1 MKNST
6 VTDMTNGPFF
16 RKIVLF
22 SVPLVFTGLLQL
34 VYNTADTVIVGRFAG
49 KQALAA
55 VGSTGSLVALILN
68 VFMGLAMGAGV
79 ITAKYIGAGDTQ
91 KIRRCTHTAM
101 LLSVI
106 SGISVGVI
114 GFFISGLLLQLMN
127 VEPAILA
134 LSTLYLKIYFL
145 GAPGMLI
152 YNFGAAIVRS
162 HGDTQRPLYILVL
175 SGFVNIVLNLILVIP
190 VKLGV
195 SGVAIATVVS
205 QYISAALIVIYLLR
219 SESVIKINAKE
230 LRIYKK
236 ELLEIVKIG
245 VPAGI
250 QNSMFSIANVIIQ
263 SSVNSFGENAMAGIA
278 AGSNYDSYIYTCT
291 NAFAQTT
298 MTFTSQNVGAKK
310 YENIR
315 KIYGRCLI
323 LVCAIAGLLSLIGFI
338 FRSQIVG
345 IFSDVPEVIDIGAE
359 RMHLIMPFYIM
370 CSLQD
375 VVAGQIRGLGKS
387 SEPMLVSLLGTCGV
401 RLLWI
406 FVFLPMNRTII
417 NLFIAYPLSWTI
429 TCIAQAVLYAV
440 LKKNLMKNQTRAEN
454 KVLCEL

>member
-1 MKNST
+1 MKKAYT
-6 VTDMTNGPFF
+6 ADMTTGPFF
-16 RKIVLF
+16 KKIVLF

-55 VGSTGSLVALILN
+55 VGSTGALVALILN

-79 ITAKYIGAGDTQ
+79 VTARSIGAGDTA
-91 KIRRCTHTAM
+91 KIKRYTHTAM
-101 LLSVI
+101 TLSVI
-106 SGISVGVI
+106 SGIAVGII
-114 GFFISGLLLQLMN
+114 GYFISGLLLQLMHI
-127 VEPAILA
+127 ETEILT

-152 YNFGAAIVRS
+152 YNFGAAIVRA
-162 HGDTQRPLYILVL
+162 HGDTQRPLYILFL
-175 SGFVNIVLNLILVIP
+175 SGIVNIVLNLILVIS
-190 VKLGV
+190 VQLGV

-205 QYISAALIVIYLLR
+205 QYISAALIVLYLFR
-219 SESVIKINAKE
+219 SDSVIRIRRKE
-230 LRIYKK
+230 LRIHKQ
-236 ELLEIVKIG
+236 ELFEIVKIG

-298 MTFTSQNVGAKK
+298 MTFTSQNVGAEK
-310 YENIR
+310 YENIG
-315 KIYGRCLI
+315 KVYGRCMA
-323 LVCAIAGLLSLIGFI
+323 LVCAVGGVLSLLGYI
-338 FRSQIVG
+338 FRGQIVG
-345 IFSDVPEVIDIGAE
+345 LFSDVPEVITIGAE
-359 RMHLIMPFYIM
+359 RMQLIMPFYIT

-387 SEPMLVSLLGTCGV
+387 TGPMLVSLLGTCGV

-406 FVFLPMNRTII
+406 FVFLPMNRTLMY
-417 NLFIAYPLSWTI
+417 LFIAYPLSWGVTF
-429 TCIAQAVLYAV
+429 IAQAILYTV
-440 LKKNLMKNQTRAEN
+440 LKRNLIKKQQ
-454 KVLCEL
+454 

>member
-1 MKNST
+1 LKKAYT
-6 VTDMTNGPFF
+6 ADMTTGPFF
-16 RKIVLF
+16 KKIVLF

-55 VGSTGSLVALILN
+55 VGSTGALVALILN

-79 ITAKYIGAGDTQ
+79 VTARSIGAGDTA
-91 KIRRCTHTAM
+91 KIKRYTHTAM
-101 LLSVI
+101 TLSVI
-106 SGISVGVI
+106 SGIAVGII
-114 GFFISGLLLQLMN
+114 GYFISGLLLQLMHI
-127 VEPAILA
+127 ETEILT

-152 YNFGAAIVRS
+152 YNFGAAIVRA
-162 HGDTQRPLYILVL
+162 HGDTQRPLYILFL
-175 SGFVNIVLNLILVIP
+175 SGIVNIVLNLILVIP
-190 VKLGV
+190 VQLGV

-205 QYISAALIVIYLLR
+205 QYISAALIVLYLFR
-219 SESVIKINAKE
+219 SDSVIRIRRKE
-230 LRIYKK
+230 LRIHKQ
-236 ELLEIVKIG
+236 ELFEIVKIG

-298 MTFTSQNVGAKK
+298 MTFTSQNVGAEK
-310 YENIR
+310 YENIG
-315 KIYGRCLI
+315 KVYGRCMA
-323 LVCAIAGLLSLIGFI
+323 LVCAVGGVLSLLGYI
-338 FRSQIVG
+338 FRGQIVG
-345 IFSDVPEVIDIGAE
+345 LFSDVPEVITIGAE
-359 RMHLIMPFYIM
+359 RMQLIMPFYIT

-387 SEPMLVSLLGTCGV
+387 TGPMLVSLLGTCGV

-406 FVFLPMNRTII
+406 FVFLPMNRTLMY
-417 NLFIAYPLSWTI
+417 LFIAYPLSWGVTF
-429 TCIAQAVLYAV
+429 IAQAILYTV
-440 LKKNLMKNQTRAEN
+440 LKRNLIKKQQ
-454 KVLCEL
+454 

>member
-1 MKNST
+1 MKKNLT
-6 VTDMTNGPFF
+6 ADMTTGPFF
-16 RKIVLF
+16 KKIILF
-22 SVPLVFTGLLQL
+22 SIPLIFTGLLQL

-79 ITAKYIGAGDTQ
+79 VTAKYIGAGNMQ
-91 KIRRCTHTAM
+91 KVKRCTHTAM
-101 LLSVI
+101 LLSVVC
-106 SGISVGVI
+106 GIAVGII
-114 GFFISGLLLQLMN
+114 GFFVSGWMLRLMN
-127 VEPAILA
+127 VEAEILA

-152 YNFGAAIVRS
+152 YNFGAAILRS
-162 HGDTQRPLYILVL
+162 HGDTQRPLYILFL
-175 SGFVNIVLNLILVIP
+175 SGIVNIVLNLILVIS

-205 QYISAALIVIYLLR
+205 QYISAALVVVCLLR
-219 SESVIKINAKE
+219 TDSVIKIHLKE
-230 LRIYKK
+230 LRIHKS

-263 SSVNSFGENAMAGIA
+263 SSVNAFGENAMAGIA

-298 MTFTSQNVGAKK
+298 MTFTSQNVGAEK
-310 YENIR
+310 YENVS
-315 KIYGRCLI
+315 KIYGRCL
-323 LVCAIAGLLSLIGFI
+323 LLTCVVAGGLSCIGYVL
-338 FRSQIVG
+338 RSQIVG
-345 IFSDVPEVIDIGAE
+345 IFSDVPEVIAIGAE
-359 RMHLIMPFYIM
+359 RMQLIMPFYIT

-375 VVAGQIRGLGKS
+375 VAAGQIRGLGRS
-387 SEPMLVSLLGTCGV
+387 TEPMLVSLIGTCGV

-406 FVFLPMNRTII
+406 FVFLPMNRTLM
-417 NLFIAYPLSWTI
+417 NLFIAYPLSWAI
-429 TCIAQAVLYAV
+429 TFIAQAALYAV
-440 LKKNLMKNQTRAEN
+440 LKKKLMKNRLQKKA
-454 KVLCEL
+454 V

>member
-1 MKNST
+1 MKKAYT
-6 VTDMTNGPFF
+6 ADMTTGPFF
-16 RKIVLF
+16 KKIVLF

-55 VGSTGSLVALILN
+55 VGSTGALVALILN

-79 ITAKYIGAGDTQ
+79 VTARSIGAGDTA
-91 KIRRCTHTAM
+91 KIKRYTHTAM
-101 LLSVI
+101 TLSVI
-106 SGISVGVI
+106 SGIAVGII
-114 GFFISGLLLQLMN
+114 GYFISGLLLQLMHI
-127 VEPAILA
+127 ETEILT

-152 YNFGAAIVRS
+152 YNFGAAIVRA
-162 HGDTQRPLYILVL
+162 HGDTQRPLYILFL
-175 SGFVNIVLNLILVIP
+175 SGIVNIVLNLILVIP
-190 VKLGV
+190 VQLGV

-205 QYISAALIVIYLLR
+205 QYISAALIVLYLFR
-219 SESVIKINAKE
+219 SDSVIRIRRKE
-230 LRIYKK
+230 LRIHKQ
-236 ELLEIVKIG
+236 ELFEIVKIG

-298 MTFTSQNVGAKK
+298 MTFTSQNVGAEK
-310 YENIR
+310 YENIG
-315 KIYGRCLI
+315 KVYGRCMA
-323 LVCAIAGLLSLIGFI
+323 LVCAVGGVLSLLGYI
-338 FRSQIVG
+338 FRGQIVG
-345 IFSDVPEVIDIGAE
+345 LFSDVPEVITIGAE
-359 RMHLIMPFYIM
+359 RMQLIMPFYIT

-387 SEPMLVSLLGTCGV
+387 TGPMLVSLLGTCGV

-406 FVFLPMNRTII
+406 FVFLPMNHTLMY
-417 NLFIAYPLSWTI
+417 LFIAYPLSWGVTF
-429 TCIAQAVLYAV
+429 IAQAILYTV
-440 LKKNLMKNQTRAEN
+440 LKRNLIKKATVKKISRFGRN
-454 KVLCEL
+454 

>member
-1 MKNST
+1 MKKAYT
-6 VTDMTNGPFF
+6 ADMTTGPFF
-16 RKIVLF
+16 KKIVLF

-55 VGSTGSLVALILN
+55 VGSTGALVALILN

-79 ITAKYIGAGDTQ
+79 VTARSIGAGDTA
-91 KIRRCTHTAM
+91 KIKRYTHTAM
-101 LLSVI
+101 TLSVI
-106 SGISVGVI
+106 SGIAVGII
-114 GFFISGLLLQLMN
+114 GYFISGLLLQLMHI
-127 VEPAILA
+127 ETEILT

-152 YNFGAAIVRS
+152 YNFGAAIVRA
-162 HGDTQRPLYILVL
+162 HGDTQRPLYILFL
-175 SGFVNIVLNLILVIP
+175 SGIVNIVLNLILVIP
-190 VKLGV
+190 VQLGV

-205 QYISAALIVIYLLR
+205 QYISAALIVLYLFR
-219 SESVIKINAKE
+219 SDSVIRIRRKA
-230 LRIYKK
+230 LRIHKQ
-236 ELLEIVKIG
+236 ELFEIVKIG

-298 MTFTSQNVGAKK
+298 MTFTSQNVGAEK
-310 YENIR
+310 YENIG
-315 KIYGRCLI
+315 KVYGRCMA
-323 LVCAIAGLLSLIGFI
+323 LVCAVGGVLSLLGYI
-338 FRSQIVG
+338 FRGQIVG
-345 IFSDVPEVIDIGAE
+345 LFSDVPEVITIGAE
-359 RMHLIMPFYIM
+359 RMQLIMPFYIT

-387 SEPMLVSLLGTCGV
+387 TGPMLVSLLGTCGV

-406 FVFLPMNRTII
+406 FVFLPMNRTLMY
-417 NLFIAYPLSWTI
+417 LFIAYPLSWGVTF
-429 TCIAQAVLYAV
+429 IAQAILYTV
-440 LKKNLMKNQTRAEN
+440 LKRNLIKKQQ
-454 KVLCEL
+454 

>member
-1 MKNST
+1 M
-6 VTDMTNGPFF
+6 
-16 RKIVLF
+16 
-22 SVPLVFTGLLQL
+22 

-55 VGSTGSLVALILN
+55 VGSTGALVALILN

-79 ITAKYIGAGDTQ
+79 VTARSIGAGDTA
-91 KIRRCTHTAM
+91 KIKRYTHTAM
-101 LLSVI
+101 TLSVI
-106 SGISVGVI
+106 SGIAVGII
-114 GFFISGLLLQLMN
+114 GYFISGLLLQLMHI
-127 VEPAILA
+127 ETEILT

-152 YNFGAAIVRS
+152 YNFGAAIVRA
-162 HGDTQRPLYILVL
+162 HGDTQRPLYILFL
-175 SGFVNIVLNLILVIP
+175 SGIVNIVLNLILVIP
-190 VKLGV
+190 VRLGV

-205 QYISAALIVIYLLR
+205 QYISAALIVLYLFR
-219 SESVIKINAKE
+219 SDSVIRIRRKE
-230 LRIYKK
+230 LRIHKQ
-236 ELLEIVKIG
+236 ELFEIVKIG

-298 MTFTSQNVGAKK
+298 MTFTSQNVGAEK
-310 YENIR
+310 YENIG
-315 KIYGRCLI
+315 KVYGRCMA
-323 LVCAIAGLLSLIGFI
+323 LVCAVGGVLSLLGYI
-338 FRSQIVG
+338 FRGQIVG
-345 IFSDVPEVIDIGAE
+345 LFSDVPEVITIGAE
-359 RMHLIMPFYIM
+359 RMQLIMPFYIT

-387 SEPMLVSLLGTCGV
+387 TGPMLVSLLGTCGV

-406 FVFLPMNRTII
+406 FVFLPMNRTLMY
-417 NLFIAYPLSWTI
+417 LFIAYPLSWGVTF
-429 TCIAQAVLYAV
+429 IAQAILYTV
-440 LKKNLMKNQTRAEN
+440 LKRNLIKKQQ
-454 KVLCEL
+454 

>member
-1 MKNST
+1 MKKNLT
-6 VTDMTNGPFF
+6 ADMTTGPFF
-16 RKIVLF
+16 KKIILF
-22 SVPLVFTGLLQL
+22 SIPLIFTGLLQL

-79 ITAKYIGAGDTQ
+79 VTAKYIGAGNMQ
-91 KIRRCTHTAM
+91 KIKRCTHTAM
-101 LLSVI
+101 LLSIVC
-106 SGISVGVI
+106 GIAVGII
-114 GFFISGLLLQLMN
+114 GFFVSGWMLRLMN
-127 VEPAILA
+127 VEAEILA

-152 YNFGAAIVRS
+152 YNFGAAILRS
-162 HGDTQRPLYILVL
+162 HGDTQRPLYILFL
-175 SGFVNIVLNLILVIP
+175 SGIVNIVLNLILVIP

-205 QYISAALIVIYLLR
+205 QYISAVLVVVCLLR
-219 SESVIKINAKE
+219 TDSVIKIHLKE
-230 LRIYKK
+230 LRIHKA
-236 ELLEIVKIG
+236 ELLEIIKIG

-263 SSVNSFGENAMAGIA
+263 SSVNAFGENAMAGIA

-298 MTFTSQNVGAKK
+298 MTFTSQNVGAEK
-310 YENIR
+310 YENVS
-315 KIYGRCLI
+315 KIYGRCL
-323 LVCAIAGLLSLIGFI
+323 LLTCVVAGGLSCIGYVL
-338 FRSQIVG
+338 RSQIVG
-345 IFSDVPEVIDIGAE
+345 IFSDVPEVIAIGAD
-359 RMHLIMPFYIM
+359 RMQLIMPFYIT

-375 VVAGQIRGLGKS
+375 VAAGQIRGLGRS
-387 SEPMLVSLLGTCGV
+387 TEPMLVSLIGTCGV

-406 FVFLPMNRTII
+406 FVFLPMNRTLM
-417 NLFIAYPLSWTI
+417 NLFIAYPLSWAI
-429 TCIAQAVLYAV
+429 TFVAQAVLYVV
-440 LKKNLMKNQTRAEN
+440 LKKKLMKNRLQKKA
-454 KVLCEL
+454 V

>member
-1 MKNST
+1 MKKNLT
-6 VTDMTNGPFF
+6 ADMTTGPFF
-16 RKIVLF
+16 KKIILF
-22 SVPLVFTGLLQL
+22 SIPLIFTGLLQL

-79 ITAKYIGAGDTQ
+79 VTAKYIGAGNMQ
-91 KIRRCTHTAM
+91 KVKRCTHTAM
-101 LLSVI
+101 LLSVVC
-106 SGISVGVI
+106 GIAVGII
-114 GFFISGLLLQLMN
+114 GFFVSGWMLRLMN
-127 VEPAILA
+127 VEAEILA

-152 YNFGAAIVRS
+152 YNFGAAILRS
-162 HGDTQRPLYILVL
+162 HGDTQRPLYILFL
-175 SGFVNIVLNLILVIP
+175 SGIVNIVLNLILVIP

-205 QYISAALIVIYLLR
+205 QYISAALVVVCLLR
-219 SESVIKINAKE
+219 TDSVIKIHLKE
-230 LRIYKK
+230 LRIHKS

-263 SSVNSFGENAMAGIA
+263 SSVNAFGENAMAGIA

-298 MTFTSQNVGAKK
+298 MTFTSQNVGAEK
-310 YENIR
+310 YENVS
-315 KIYGRCLI
+315 KIYGRCL
-323 LVCAIAGLLSLIGFI
+323 LLTCVVAGGLSCIGYVL
-338 FRSQIVG
+338 RSQIVG
-345 IFSDVPEVIDIGAE
+345 IFSDVPEVIAIGAE
-359 RMHLIMPFYIM
+359 RMQLIMPFYIT

-375 VVAGQIRGLGKS
+375 VAAGQIRGLGRS
-387 SEPMLVSLLGTCGV
+387 TEPMLVSLIGTCGV

-406 FVFLPMNRTII
+406 FVFLPMNRTLM
-417 NLFIAYPLSWTI
+417 NLFIAYPLSWAI
-429 TCIAQAVLYAV
+429 TFIAQAALYAV
-440 LKKNLMKNQTRAEN
+440 LKKKLMKNRLQKKA
-454 KVLCEL
+454 V

>member
-1 MKNST
+1 MKKNLT
-6 VTDMTNGPFF
+6 ADMTTGPFF
-16 RKIVLF
+16 KKIILF
-22 SVPLVFTGLLQL
+22 SIPLIFTGLLQL

-79 ITAKYIGAGDTQ
+79 VTAKYIGAGNMQ
-91 KIRRCTHTAM
+91 KVKRCTHTAM
-101 LLSVI
+101 LLSVVC
-106 SGISVGVI
+106 GIAVGII
-114 GFFISGLLLQLMN
+114 GFFVSGWMLQIMN
-127 VEPAILA
+127 VEAEILA

-152 YNFGAAIVRS
+152 YNFGAAILRS
-162 HGDTQRPLYILVL
+162 HGDTQRPLYILFL
-175 SGFVNIVLNLILVIP
+175 SGIVNIVLNLILVIP

-205 QYISAALIVIYLLR
+205 QYISAALVVVCLLR
-219 SESVIKINAKE
+219 TDSVIKIHLKE
-230 LRIYKK
+230 LRIHKS

-263 SSVNSFGENAMAGIA
+263 SSVNAFGENAMAGIA

-298 MTFTSQNVGAKK
+298 MTFTSQNVGAEK
-310 YENIR
+310 YENVS
-315 KIYGRCLI
+315 KIYGRCL
-323 LVCAIAGLLSLIGFI
+323 LLTCVVAGGLSCIGYVL
-338 FRSQIVG
+338 RSQIVG
-345 IFSDVPEVIDIGAE
+345 IFSDVPEVIAIGAE
-359 RMHLIMPFYIM
+359 RMQLIMPFYIT

-375 VVAGQIRGLGKS
+375 VAAGQIRGLGRS
-387 SEPMLVSLLGTCGV
+387 TEPMLVSLIGTCGV

-406 FVFLPMNRTII
+406 FVFLPMNRTLM
-417 NLFIAYPLSWTI
+417 NLFIAYPLSWAI
-429 TCIAQAVLYAV
+429 TFVAQAALYAV
-440 LKKNLMKNQTRAEN
+440 LKKKLMKNRLQKKA
-454 KVLCEL
+454 V

>member
-1 MKNST
+1 MKKAYT
-6 VTDMTNGPFF
+6 ADMTTGPFF
-16 RKIVLF
+16 KKIVLF

-55 VGSTGSLVALILN
+55 VGSTGALVALILN

-79 ITAKYIGAGDTQ
+79 VTARSIGAGDIA
-91 KIRRCTHTAM
+91 KIKRCTHTAM
-101 LLSVI
+101 TLSVI
-106 SGISVGVI
+106 SGIAVGII
-114 GFFISGLLLQLMN
+114 GYFISGLLLQLMHI
-127 VEPAILA
+127 ESEILA

-152 YNFGAAIVRS
+152 YNFGAAIVRAY
-162 HGDTQRPLYILVL
+162 GDTQRPLYILFL
-175 SGFVNIVLNLILVIP
+175 SGIVNIVLNLILVIP
-190 VKLGV
+190 VQLGV

-205 QYISAALIVIYLLR
+205 QYISAALIVLYLFC
-219 SESVIKINAKE
+219 SDSVIRIRRKE
-230 LRIYKK
+230 LRIHKQ
-236 ELLEIVKIG
+236 ELFEIVKIG

-298 MTFTSQNVGAKK
+298 MTFTSQNVGAEK
-310 YENIR
+310 YENIG
-315 KIYGRCLI
+315 KVYGRCMA
-323 LVCAIAGLLSLIGFI
+323 LVCAVGGVLSLLGYI

-345 IFSDVPEVIDIGAE
+345 LFSDVPEVISIGAE
-359 RMHLIMPFYIM
+359 RMQLIMPFYIT

-387 SEPMLVSLLGTCGV
+387 TGPMLISLLGTCGV

-406 FVFLPMNRTII
+406 FVFLPMNRTLM

-429 TCIAQAVLYAV
+429 TFIAQAVLYAV
-440 LKKNLMKNQTRAEN
+440 LKRKLMKKQTLEKA
-454 KVLCEL
+454 V

>member
-1 MKNST
+1 MKKAYT
-6 VTDMTNGPFF
+6 ADMTTGPFF
-16 RKIVLF
+16 KKIVLF

-55 VGSTGSLVALILN
+55 VGSTGALVALILN

-79 ITAKYIGAGDTQ
+79 VTARSIGAGDTA
-91 KIRRCTHTAM
+91 KIKRYTHTAM
-101 LLSVI
+101 TLSVI
-106 SGISVGVI
+106 SGIAVGII
-114 GFFISGLLLQLMN
+114 GYFISGLLLQLMHI
-127 VEPAILA
+127 ETEILT

-152 YNFGAAIVRS
+152 YNFGAAIVRA
-162 HGDTQRPLYILVL
+162 HGDTQRPLYILFL
-175 SGFVNIVLNLILVIP
+175 SGIVNIVLNLILVIP
-190 VKLGV
+190 VQLGV

-205 QYISAALIVIYLLR
+205 QYISTALIVLYLFR
-219 SESVIKINAKE
+219 SDSVIRIRRKE
-230 LRIYKK
+230 LRIHKQ
-236 ELLEIVKIG
+236 ELFEIVKIG

-298 MTFTSQNVGAKK
+298 MTFTSQNVGAEK
-310 YENIR
+310 YENIG
-315 KIYGRCLI
+315 KVYGRCMA
-323 LVCAIAGLLSLIGFI
+323 LVCAVGGVLSLLGYI
-338 FRSQIVG
+338 FRGQIVG
-345 IFSDVPEVIDIGAE
+345 LFSDVPEVITIGAE
-359 RMHLIMPFYIM
+359 RMQLIMPFYIT

-387 SEPMLVSLLGTCGV
+387 TGPMLVSLLGTCGV

-406 FVFLPMNRTII
+406 FVFLPMNRTLMY
-417 NLFIAYPLSWTI
+417 LFIAYPLSWGVTF
-429 TCIAQAVLYAV
+429 IAQAILYTA
-440 LKKNLMKNQTRAEN
+440 LKRNLIKKQQ
-454 KVLCEL
+454 

>member
-1 MKNST
+1 MKKAYT
-6 VTDMTNGPFF
+6 ADMTTGPFF
-16 RKIVLF
+16 KKIVLF

-55 VGSTGSLVALILN
+55 VGSTGALVALILN

-79 ITAKYIGAGDTQ
+79 VTARSIGAGDTA
-91 KIRRCTHTAM
+91 KIKRCTHTAM
-101 LLSVI
+101 TLSVI
-106 SGISVGVI
+106 SGIAVGII
-114 GFFISGLLLQLMN
+114 GYFISGLLLQLMHI
-127 VEPAILA
+127 EAEILT

-152 YNFGAAIVRS
+152 YNFGAAIVRA
-162 HGDTQRPLYILVL
+162 HGDTQRPLYILFL
-175 SGFVNIVLNLILVIP
+175 SGIVNIVLNLILVIP
-190 VKLGV
+190 VQLGV

-205 QYISAALIVIYLLR
+205 QYISAALIVLYLFR
-219 SESVIKINAKE
+219 SDSVIRIRRKA
-230 LRIYKK
+230 LRIHKQ
-236 ELLEIVKIG
+236 ELFEIVKIG

-298 MTFTSQNVGAKK
+298 MTFTSQNVGAEK
-310 YENIR
+310 YENIG
-315 KIYGRCLI
+315 KVYGRCMA
-323 LVCAIAGLLSLIGFI
+323 LVCAVGGVLSLLGYI
-338 FRSQIVG
+338 FRGQIVG
-345 IFSDVPEVIDIGAE
+345 LFSDVPEVISIGAE
-359 RMHLIMPFYIM
+359 RMQLIMPFYIT

-387 SEPMLVSLLGTCGV
+387 TGPMLVSLLGTCGV

-406 FVFLPMNRTII
+406 FVFLPMNRTLM

-429 TCIAQAVLYAV
+429 TFIAQAVLYAV
-440 LKKNLMKNQTRAEN
+440 LKRKLMKKQTLEKA
-454 KVLCEL
+454 V

>member
-1 MKNST
+1 MKKAYT
-6 VTDMTNGPFF
+6 ADMTTGPFF
-16 RKIVLF
+16 KKIVLF

-55 VGSTGSLVALILN
+55 VGSTGALVALILN

-79 ITAKYIGAGDTQ
+79 VTARSIGAGDTA
-91 KIRRCTHTAM
+91 KIKRYTHTAM
-101 LLSVI
+101 TLSVI
-106 SGISVGVI
+106 SGIAVGII
-114 GFFISGLLLQLMN
+114 GYFISGLLLQLMHI
-127 VEPAILA
+127 ETEILT

-152 YNFGAAIVRS
+152 YNFGAAIVRA
-162 HGDTQRPLYILVL
+162 HGDTQRPLYILFL
-175 SGFVNIVLNLILVIP
+175 SGIVNIVLNLILVIP
-190 VKLGV
+190 VQLGV

-205 QYISAALIVIYLLR
+205 QYISAALIVLYLFR
-219 SESVIKINAKE
+219 SDSVIRIRRKE
-230 LRIYKK
+230 LRIHKQ
-236 ELLEIVKIG
+236 ELFEIVKIG

-298 MTFTSQNVGAKK
+298 MTFTSQNVGAEK
-310 YENIR
+310 YENIG
-315 KIYGRCLI
+315 KVYGRCMA
-323 LVCAIAGLLSLIGFI
+323 LVCAVGGVLSLLGYI
-338 FRSQIVG
+338 FRGQIVG
-345 IFSDVPEVIDIGAE
+345 LFSDVPEVITIGAE
-359 RMHLIMPFYIM
+359 RMQLIMPFYIT

-387 SEPMLVSLLGTCGV
+387 TGPMLVSLLGTCGV

-406 FVFLPMNRTII
+406 FVFLPMNRT
-417 NLFIAYPLSWTI
+417 
-429 TCIAQAVLYAV
+429 
-440 LKKNLMKNQTRAEN
+440 LMYYLLRIRCRG
-454 KVLCEL
+454 V

>member
-1 MKNST
+1 MKKAYT
-6 VTDMTNGPFF
+6 ADMTTGPFF
-16 RKIVLF
+16 KKIVLF

-55 VGSTGSLVALILN
+55 VGSTGALVALILN

-79 ITAKYIGAGDTQ
+79 VTARSIGAGDTA
-91 KIRRCTHTAM
+91 KIKRYTHTAM
-101 LLSVI
+101 TLSVI
-106 SGISVGVI
+106 SGIAVGII
-114 GFFISGLLLQLMN
+114 GYFISGLLLQLMHI
-127 VEPAILA
+127 ETEILT

-152 YNFGAAIVRS
+152 YNFGAAIVRA
-162 HGDTQRPLYILVL
+162 HGDTQRPLYILFL
-175 SGFVNIVLNLILVIP
+175 SGIVNIVLNLILVIP
-190 VKLGV
+190 VQLGV

-205 QYISAALIVIYLLR
+205 QYISAALIVLYLFR
-219 SESVIKINAKE
+219 SDSVIRIRRKE
-230 LRIYKK
+230 LRIHKQ
-236 ELLEIVKIG
+236 ELFEIVKIG

-298 MTFTSQNVGAKK
+298 MTFTSQNVGAEK
-310 YENIR
+310 YENIG
-315 KIYGRCLI
+315 KVYGRCMA
-323 LVCAIAGLLSLIGFI
+323 LVCAVGGVLSLLGYI
-338 FRSQIVG
+338 FRGQIVG
-345 IFSDVPEVIDIGAE
+345 LFSDVPEVITIGAE
-359 RMHLIMPFYIM
+359 RMQLIMPFYIT

-387 SEPMLVSLLGTCGV
+387 TGPMLVSLLGTCGV

-406 FVFLPMNRTII
+406 FVFLPMNRTLMY
-417 NLFIAYPLSWTI
+417 LFIAYPLSWGVTF
-429 TCIAQAVLYAV
+429 IAQAILYTV
-440 LKKNLMKNQTRAEN
+440 
-454 KVLCEL
+454 

>member
-1 MKNST
+1 MKKNLT
-6 VTDMTNGPFF
+6 ADMTTGPFF
-16 RKIVLF
+16 KKIILF
-22 SVPLVFTGLLQL
+22 SIPLIFTGLLQL

-79 ITAKYIGAGDTQ
+79 VTAKYIGAGNMQ
-91 KIRRCTHTAM
+91 KVKRCTHTAM
-101 LLSVI
+101 LLSVVCGVAV
-106 SGISVGVI
+106 GII
-114 GFFISGLLLQLMN
+114 GFFVSGWMLQIMN
-127 VEPAILA
+127 VEAEILA

-152 YNFGAAIVRS
+152 YNFGAAILRS
-162 HGDTQRPLYILVL
+162 HGDTQRPLYILFL
-175 SGFVNIVLNLILVIP
+175 SGIVNIVLNLILVIS

-205 QYISAALIVIYLLR
+205 QYISAALVVVCLLR
-219 SESVIKINAKE
+219 TDSVIKIHLKE
-230 LRIYKK
+230 LRIHKA
-236 ELLEIVKIG
+236 ELLEIIKIG

-263 SSVNSFGENAMAGIA
+263 SSVNAFGENAMAGIA

-298 MTFTSQNVGAKK
+298 MTFTSQNVGAEK
-310 YENIR
+310 YENVS
-315 KIYGRCLI
+315 KIYGRCL
-323 LVCAIAGLLSLIGFI
+323 LLTCVVAGGLSCIGYVL
-338 FRSQIVG
+338 RSQIVG
-345 IFSDVPEVIDIGAE
+345 IFSDVPEVIAIGAE
-359 RMHLIMPFYIM
+359 RMQLIMPFYIT

-375 VVAGQIRGLGKS
+375 VAAGQIRGLGRS
-387 SEPMLVSLLGTCGV
+387 TEPMLVSLIGTCGV

-406 FVFLPMNRTII
+406 FVFLPMNRTLM
-417 NLFIAYPLSWTI
+417 NLFIAYPLSWAI
-429 TCIAQAVLYAV
+429 TFIAQAALYAV
-440 LKKNLMKNQTRAEN
+440 LKKKLMKSRLQKKA
-454 KVLCEL
+454 V

>member
-1 MKNST
+1 MKKAYT
-6 VTDMTNGPFF
+6 ADMTTGPFF
-16 RKIVLF
+16 KKIVLF

-55 VGSTGSLVALILN
+55 VGSTGALVALILN

-79 ITAKYIGAGDTQ
+79 VTARSIGAGDTA
-91 KIRRCTHTAM
+91 KIKRYTHTAM
-101 LLSVI
+101 TLSVI
-106 SGISVGVI
+106 SGIAVGII
-114 GFFISGLLLQLMN
+114 GYFISGLLLQLMHI
-127 VEPAILA
+127 ETEILT

-152 YNFGAAIVRS
+152 YNFGTAIVRA
-162 HGDTQRPLYILVL
+162 HGDTQRPLYILFL
-175 SGFVNIVLNLILVIP
+175 SGIVNIVLNLILVIP
-190 VKLGV
+190 VRLGV

-205 QYISAALIVIYLLR
+205 QYISAALIVLYLFR
-219 SESVIKINAKE
+219 SDSVIRIRRKE
-230 LRIYKK
+230 LRIHKQ
-236 ELLEIVKIG
+236 ELFEIVKIG

-298 MTFTSQNVGAKK
+298 MTFTSQNVGAEK
-310 YENIR
+310 YENIG
-315 KIYGRCLI
+315 KVYGRCMA
-323 LVCAIAGLLSLIGFI
+323 LVCAVGGVLSLLGYI
-338 FRSQIVG
+338 FRGQIVG
-345 IFSDVPEVIDIGAE
+345 LFSDVPEVITIGAE
-359 RMHLIMPFYIM
+359 RMQLIMPFYIT

-387 SEPMLVSLLGTCGV
+387 TGPMLVSLLGTCGV

-406 FVFLPMNRTII
+406 FVFLPMNRTLMY
-417 NLFIAYPLSWTI
+417 LFIAYPLSWGVTF
-429 TCIAQAVLYAV
+429 IAQAILYTV
-440 LKKNLMKNQTRAEN
+440 LKRNLIKKQQ
-454 KVLCEL
+454 

>member
-1 MKNST
+1 LKKAYT
-6 VTDMTNGPFF
+6 ADMTTGPFF
-16 RKIVLF
+16 KKIVLF

-55 VGSTGSLVALILN
+55 VGSTGALVALILN

-79 ITAKYIGAGDTQ
+79 VTARSIGAGDTA
-91 KIRRCTHTAM
+91 KIKRYTHTAM
-101 LLSVI
+101 TLSVI
-106 SGISVGVI
+106 SGIAVGII
-114 GFFISGLLLQLMN
+114 GYFISGLLLQLMHI
-127 VEPAILA
+127 ETEILT

-152 YNFGAAIVRS
+152 YNFGAAIVRA
-162 HGDTQRPLYILVL
+162 HGDTQRPLYILFL
-175 SGFVNIVLNLILVIP
+175 SGIVNIVLNLILVIP
-190 VKLGV
+190 VRLGV

-205 QYISAALIVIYLLR
+205 QYISAALIVLYLFR
-219 SESVIKINAKE
+219 SDSVIRIRRKE
-230 LRIYKK
+230 LRIHKQ
-236 ELLEIVKIG
+236 ELFEIVKIG

-298 MTFTSQNVGAKK
+298 MTFTSQNVGAEK
-310 YENIR
+310 YENIG
-315 KIYGRCLI
+315 KVYGRCMA
-323 LVCAIAGLLSLIGFI
+323 LVCAVGGVLSLLGYI
-338 FRSQIVG
+338 FRGQIVG
-345 IFSDVPEVIDIGAE
+345 LFSDVPEVITIGAE
-359 RMHLIMPFYIM
+359 RMQLIMPFYIT

-387 SEPMLVSLLGTCGV
+387 TGPMLVSLLGTCGV

-406 FVFLPMNRTII
+406 FVFLPMNRTLMY
-417 NLFIAYPLSWTI
+417 LFIAYPLSWGVTF
-429 TCIAQAVLYAV
+429 IAQAILYTV
-440 LKKNLMKNQTRAEN
+440 LKRNLIKKQQ
-454 KVLCEL
+454 

>member
-1 MKNST
+1 MKKAYT
-6 VTDMTNGPFF
+6 ADMTTGPFF
-16 RKIVLF
+16 KKIVLF

-55 VGSTGSLVALILN
+55 VGSTGALVALILN

-79 ITAKYIGAGDTQ
+79 VTARSIGAGDIA
-91 KIRRCTHTAM
+91 KIKRCTHTAM
-101 LLSVI
+101 TLSVI
-106 SGISVGVI
+106 SGIAVGII
-114 GFFISGLLLQLMN
+114 GYFISGLLLQLMHI
-127 VEPAILA
+127 EAEILT

-152 YNFGAAIVRS
+152 YNFGAAIVRA
-162 HGDTQRPLYILVL
+162 HGDTQRPLYILFL
-175 SGFVNIVLNLILVIP
+175 SGIVNIVLNLILVIP
-190 VKLGV
+190 VQLGV

-205 QYISAALIVIYLLR
+205 QYISAALIVLYLFR
-219 SESVIKINAKE
+219 SDSVIRIRRKA
-230 LRIYKK
+230 LRIHKQ
-236 ELLEIVKIG
+236 ELFEIVKIG

-298 MTFTSQNVGAKK
+298 MTFTSQNVGAEK
-310 YENIR
+310 YENIG
-315 KIYGRCLI
+315 KVYGRCMA
-323 LVCAIAGLLSLIGFI
+323 LVCAVGGVLSLLGYI
-338 FRSQIVG
+338 FRGQIVG
-345 IFSDVPEVIDIGAE
+345 LFSDVPEVISIGAE
-359 RMHLIMPFYIM
+359 RMQLIMPFYIT

-387 SEPMLVSLLGTCGV
+387 TGPMLVSLLGTCGV

-406 FVFLPMNRTII
+406 FVFLPMNRTLM

-429 TCIAQAVLYAV
+429 TFIAQAVLYAV
-440 LKKNLMKNQTRAEN
+440 LKRKLMKKQTLEKA
-454 KVLCEL
+454 V

>member
-1 MKNST
+1 MKKAYT
-6 VTDMTNGPFF
+6 ADMTTGPFF
-16 RKIVLF
+16 KKIVLF

-55 VGSTGSLVALILN
+55 VGSTGALVALILN

-79 ITAKYIGAGDTQ
+79 VTARSIGAGDTA

-101 LLSVI
+101 TLSVI
-106 SGISVGVI
+106 SGIAVGII
-114 GFFISGLLLQLMN
+114 GYFISGLLLQLMHI
-127 VEPAILA
+127 ETEILT

-152 YNFGAAIVRS
+152 YNFGAAIVRA
-162 HGDTQRPLYILVL
+162 HGDTQRPLYILFL
-175 SGFVNIVLNLILVIP
+175 SGMVNIVLNLILVIP
-190 VKLGV
+190 VQLGV

-205 QYISAALIVIYLLR
+205 QYISAALIVLYLFR
-219 SESVIKINAKE
+219 SDSVIRIRRKE
-230 LRIYKK
+230 LRIHKQ
-236 ELLEIVKIG
+236 ELFEIVKIG

-298 MTFTSQNVGAKK
+298 MTFTSQNVGAEK
-310 YENIR
+310 YENIG
-315 KIYGRCLI
+315 KVYGRCMA
-323 LVCAIAGLLSLIGFI
+323 LVCAVGGVLSLLGYI
-338 FRSQIVG
+338 FRGQIVG
-345 IFSDVPEVIDIGAE
+345 LFSDVPEVITIGAE
-359 RMHLIMPFYIM
+359 RMQLIMPFYIT

-387 SEPMLVSLLGTCGV
+387 TGPMLVSLLGTCGV

-406 FVFLPMNRTII
+406 FVFLPMNRTLMY
-417 NLFIAYPLSWTI
+417 LFIAYPLSWGVTF
-429 TCIAQAVLYAV
+429 IAQAILYTV
-440 LKKNLMKNQTRAEN
+440 LKRNLIKKQQ
-454 KVLCEL
+454 

>member
-1 MKNST
+1 MKKAYT
-6 VTDMTNGPFF
+6 ADMTTGPFF
-16 RKIVLF
+16 KKIVLF

-55 VGSTGSLVALILN
+55 VGSTGALVALILN

-79 ITAKYIGAGDTQ
+79 VTARSIGAGDTA
-91 KIRRCTHTAM
+91 KIKRYTHTAM
-101 LLSVI
+101 TLSVI
-106 SGISVGVI
+106 SGIAVGII
-114 GFFISGLLLQLMN
+114 GYFISGLLLQLMHI
-127 VEPAILA
+127 ETEILA

-152 YNFGAAIVRS
+152 YNFGAAIVRA
-162 HGDTQRPLYILVL
+162 HGDTQRPLYILFL
-175 SGFVNIVLNLILVIP
+175 SGMVNIVLNLILVIP
-190 VKLGV
+190 VQLGV

-205 QYISAALIVIYLLR
+205 QYISAALIVLYLFR
-219 SESVIKINAKE
+219 SDSVIRIRRKE
-230 LRIYKK
+230 LRIHKQ
-236 ELLEIVKIG
+236 ELFEIVKIG

-298 MTFTSQNVGAKK
+298 MTFTSQNVGAEK
-310 YENIR
+310 YENIG
-315 KIYGRCLI
+315 KVYGRCMA
-323 LVCAIAGLLSLIGFI
+323 LVCAVGGVLSLLGYI
-338 FRSQIVG
+338 FRGQIVG
-345 IFSDVPEVIDIGAE
+345 LFSDVPEVITIGAE
-359 RMHLIMPFYIM
+359 RMQLIMPFYIT

-387 SEPMLVSLLGTCGV
+387 TGPMLVSLLGTCGV

-406 FVFLPMNRTII
+406 FVFLPMNRTLMY
-417 NLFIAYPLSWTI
+417 LFIAYPLSWGVTF
-429 TCIAQAVLYAV
+429 IAQAILYTV
-440 LKKNLMKNQTRAEN
+440 LKRNLIKKQQ
-454 KVLCEL
+454 

>member
-1 MKNST
+1 
-6 VTDMTNGPFF
+6 MTTGPFF
-16 RKIVLF
+16 KKIILF
-22 SVPLVFTGLLQL
+22 SIPLIFTGLLQL

-79 ITAKYIGAGDTQ
+79 VTAKYIGAGNMQ
-91 KIRRCTHTAM
+91 KVKRCTHTAM
-101 LLSVI
+101 LLSVVCGVAV
-106 SGISVGVI
+106 GII
-114 GFFISGLLLQLMN
+114 GFFVSGWMLQIMN
-127 VEPAILA
+127 VEAEILA

-152 YNFGAAIVRS
+152 YNFGAAILRS
-162 HGDTQRPLYILVL
+162 HGDTQRPLYILFL
-175 SGFVNIVLNLILVIP
+175 SGIVNIVLNLILVIS

-205 QYISAALIVIYLLR
+205 QYISAALVVVCLLR
-219 SESVIKINAKE
+219 TDSVIKIHLKE
-230 LRIYKK
+230 LRIHKA
-236 ELLEIVKIG
+236 ELLEIIKIG

-263 SSVNSFGENAMAGIA
+263 SSVNAFGENAMAGIA

-298 MTFTSQNVGAKK
+298 MTFTSQNVGAEK
-310 YENIR
+310 YENVS
-315 KIYGRCLI
+315 KIYGRCL
-323 LVCAIAGLLSLIGFI
+323 LLTCVVAGGLSCIGYVL
-338 FRSQIVG
+338 RSQIVG
-345 IFSDVPEVIDIGAE
+345 IFSDVPEVIAIGAE
-359 RMHLIMPFYIM
+359 RMQLIMPFYIT

-375 VVAGQIRGLGKS
+375 VAAGQIRGLGRS
-387 SEPMLVSLLGTCGV
+387 TEPMLVSLIGTCGV

-406 FVFLPMNRTII
+406 FVFLPMNRTLM
-417 NLFIAYPLSWTI
+417 NLFIAYPLSWAI
-429 TCIAQAVLYAV
+429 TFIAQAALYAV
-440 LKKNLMKNQTRAEN
+440 LKKKLMKSRLQKKA
-454 KVLCEL
+454 V

>member
-1 MKNST
+1 MKKNSIA
-6 VTDMTNGPFF
+6 DMTTGPFF
-16 RKIVLF
+16 KKIVLF
-22 SVPLVFTGLLQL
+22 SIPLIFTGLLQL
-34 VYNTADTVIVGRFAG
+34 IYNTADTVIVGRFAG

-79 ITAKYIGAGDTQ
+79 VTAKYIGAGNMQ
-91 KIRRCTHTAM
+91 KIKRCTHTAM
-101 LLSVI
+101 LLSVVC
-106 SGISVGVI
+106 GIAVGII
-114 GFFISGLLLQLMN
+114 GFFVSGWMLQLMN
-127 VEPAILA
+127 VEAEILA

-152 YNFGAAIVRS
+152 YNFGAAILRS
-162 HGDTQRPLYILVL
+162 HGDTQRPLYILFL
-175 SGFVNIVLNLILVIP
+175 SGMVNIVLNLILVIP

-205 QYISAALIVIYLLR
+205 QYISAALVVVCLLR
-219 SESVIKINAKE
+219 TDSVIKINLKE
-230 LRIYKK
+230 LRIHKS

-263 SSVNSFGENAMAGIA
+263 SSVNAFGENAMAGIA

-298 MTFTSQNVGAKK
+298 MTFTSQNVGAEK
-310 YENIR
+310 YENVG
-315 KIYGRCLI
+315 KIYGKCLI
-323 LVCAIAGLLSLIGFI
+323 LTCAVAGGLSCFGYVL
-338 FRSQIVG
+338 RSQIVG
-345 IFSDVPEVIDIGAE
+345 IFSDVPEVIAIGAE
-359 RMHLIMPFYIM
+359 RMQLIMPFYIT

-375 VVAGQIRGLGKS
+375 VAAGQIRGLGRS
-387 SEPMLVSLLGTCGV
+387 TEPMLVSLIGTCGV

-406 FVFLPMNRTII
+406 FVFLPMNRTLM
-417 NLFIAYPLSWTI
+417 NLFIAYPLSWAI
-429 TCIAQAVLYAV
+429 TFIAQAVLYAV
-440 LKKNLMKNQTRAEN
+440 LKKKLMKNRLQKKA
-454 KVLCEL
+454 V

>member
-1 MKNST
+1 MKKNLT
-6 VTDMTNGPFF
+6 ADMTTGPFF
-16 RKIVLF
+16 KKIILF
-22 SVPLVFTGLLQL
+22 SIPLIFTGLLQL

-79 ITAKYIGAGDTQ
+79 VTAKYIGAGNMQ
-91 KIRRCTHTAM
+91 KVKRCTHTAM
-101 LLSVI
+101 LLSVVC
-106 SGISVGVI
+106 GIAVGII
-114 GFFISGLLLQLMN
+114 GFFVSGWMLQIMN
-127 VEPAILA
+127 VEAEILA

-152 YNFGAAIVRS
+152 YNFGAAILRS
-162 HGDTQRPLYILVL
+162 HGDTQRPLYILFL
-175 SGFVNIVLNLILVIP
+175 SGIVNIVLNLILVIP

-205 QYISAALIVIYLLR
+205 QYISAALVVVCLLR
-219 SESVIKINAKE
+219 TDSVIKIHLKE
-230 LRIYKK
+230 LRIHKS

-263 SSVNSFGENAMAGIA
+263 SSVNAFGENAMAGIA

-298 MTFTSQNVGAKK
+298 MTFTSQNVGAEKF
-310 YENIR
+310 ENVS
-315 KIYGRCLI
+315 KIYGRCL
-323 LVCAIAGLLSLIGFI
+323 LLTCVVAGGLSCIGYVL
-338 FRSQIVG
+338 RSQIVG
-345 IFSDVPEVIDIGAE
+345 IFSDVPEVIAIGAE
-359 RMHLIMPFYIM
+359 RMQLIMPFYIT

-375 VVAGQIRGLGKS
+375 VAAGQIRGLGRS
-387 SEPMLVSLLGTCGV
+387 TEPMLVSLIGTCGV

-406 FVFLPMNRTII
+406 FVFLPMNRTLM
-417 NLFIAYPLSWTI
+417 NLFIAYPLSWAI
-429 TCIAQAVLYAV
+429 TFIAQAALYAV
-440 LKKNLMKNQTRAEN
+440 LKKKLMKNRLQKKA
-454 KVLCEL
+454 V

>member
-1 MKNST
+1 MKKNLT
-6 VTDMTNGPFF
+6 ADMTTGPFF
-16 RKIVLF
+16 KKIILF
-22 SVPLVFTGLLQL
+22 SIPLIFTGLLQL

-79 ITAKYIGAGDTQ
+79 VTAKYIGAGNMQ
-91 KIRRCTHTAM
+91 KVKRCTHTAM
-101 LLSVI
+101 LLSVVC
-106 SGISVGVI
+106 GIAVGII
-114 GFFISGLLLQLMN
+114 GFFVSGWMLRLMN
-127 VEPAILA
+127 VEAEILA

-152 YNFGAAIVRS
+152 YNFGAAILRS
-162 HGDTQRPLYILVL
+162 HGDTQRPLYILFL
-175 SGFVNIVLNLILVIP
+175 SGIVNIVLNLILVIP

-205 QYISAALIVIYLLR
+205 QYISAALVVVCLLR
-219 SESVIKINAKE
+219 TDSVIKIHLKE
-230 LRIYKK
+230 LRIHKS

-263 SSVNSFGENAMAGIA
+263 SSVNAFGENAMAGIA

-298 MTFTSQNVGAKK
+298 MTFTSQNVGAEK
-310 YENIR
+310 YENVS
-315 KIYGRCLI
+315 KIYGRCL
-323 LVCAIAGLLSLIGFI
+323 LLTCVVAGGLSCIGYVL
-338 FRSQIVG
+338 RSQIVG
-345 IFSDVPEVIDIGAE
+345 IFSDVPEVIAIGAE
-359 RMHLIMPFYIM
+359 RMQLIMPFYIT

-375 VVAGQIRGLGKS
+375 VAAGQIRGLGRS
-387 SEPMLVSLLGTCGV
+387 TEPMLVSLIGTCGV

-406 FVFLPMNRTII
+406 FVFLPMNRTLM
-417 NLFIAYPLSWTI
+417 NLFIAYPLSWAI
-429 TCIAQAVLYAV
+429 TFIAQAALYAV
-440 LKKNLMKNQTRAEN
+440 LKKKLMKSRLQKKA
-454 KVLCEL
+454 V

>member
-1 MKNST
+1 MKKAYT
-6 VTDMTNGPFF
+6 ADMTTGPFF
-16 RKIVLF
+16 KKIVLF

-55 VGSTGSLVALILN
+55 VGSTGALVALILN

-79 ITAKYIGAGDTQ
+79 VTARSIGAGDTA

-101 LLSVI
+101 TLSVI
-106 SGISVGVI
+106 SGIAVGII
-114 GFFISGLLLQLMN
+114 GYFISGLLLQLMHI
-127 VEPAILA
+127 ETEILA

-152 YNFGAAIVRS
+152 YNFGAAIVRA
-162 HGDTQRPLYILVL
+162 HGDTQRPLYILFL
-175 SGFVNIVLNLILVIP
+175 SGMVNIVLNLILVIP
-190 VKLGV
+190 VQLGV

-205 QYISAALIVIYLLR
+205 QYISAALIVLYLFR
-219 SESVIKINAKE
+219 SDSVIRIRRKE
-230 LRIYKK
+230 LRIHKQ
-236 ELLEIVKIG
+236 ELFEIVKIG

-298 MTFTSQNVGAKK
+298 MTFTSQNVGAEK
-310 YENIR
+310 YENIG
-315 KIYGRCLI
+315 KVYGRCMA
-323 LVCAIAGLLSLIGFI
+323 LVCAVGGVLSLLGYI
-338 FRSQIVG
+338 FRGQIVG
-345 IFSDVPEVIDIGAE
+345 LFSDVPEVITIGAE
-359 RMHLIMPFYIM
+359 RMQLIMPFYIT

-387 SEPMLVSLLGTCGV
+387 TGPMLVSLLGTCGV

-406 FVFLPMNRTII
+406 FVFLPMNRTLMY
-417 NLFIAYPLSWTI
+417 LFIAYPLSWGVTF
-429 TCIAQAVLYAV
+429 IAQAILYTV
-440 LKKNLMKNQTRAEN
+440 LKRNLIKKQQ
-454 KVLCEL
+454 

>member
-1 MKNST
+1 MKKNLT
-6 VTDMTNGPFF
+6 ADMTTGPFF
-16 RKIVLF
+16 KKIILF
-22 SVPLVFTGLLQL
+22 SIPLIFTGLLQL

-79 ITAKYIGAGDTQ
+79 VTAKYIGAGNMQ
-91 KIRRCTHTAM
+91 KVKRCTHTAM
-101 LLSVI
+101 LLSVVC
-106 SGISVGVI
+106 GIAVGII
-114 GFFISGLLLQLMN
+114 GFFVSGWMLRLMN
-127 VEPAILA
+127 VEAEILA

-152 YNFGAAIVRS
+152 YNFGAAILRS
-162 HGDTQRPLYILVL
+162 HGDTQRPLYILFL
-175 SGFVNIVLNLILVIP
+175 SGIVNIVLNLILVIP
-190 VKLGV
+190 VMLGV

-205 QYISAALIVIYLLR
+205 QYISAALVVVCLLR
-219 SESVIKINAKE
+219 TDSVIKIHLKE
-230 LRIYKK
+230 LRIHKS

-263 SSVNSFGENAMAGIA
+263 SSVNAFGENAMAGIA

-298 MTFTSQNVGAKK
+298 MTFTSQNVGAEK
-310 YENIR
+310 YENVS
-315 KIYGRCLI
+315 KIYGRCL
-323 LVCAIAGLLSLIGFI
+323 LLTCVVAGGLSCIGYVL
-338 FRSQIVG
+338 RSQIVG
-345 IFSDVPEVIDIGAE
+345 IFSDVPEVIAIGAE
-359 RMHLIMPFYIM
+359 RMQLIMPFYIT

-375 VVAGQIRGLGKS
+375 VAAGQIRGLGRS
-387 SEPMLVSLLGTCGV
+387 TEPMLVSLIGTCGV

-406 FVFLPMNRTII
+406 FVFLPMNRTLM
-417 NLFIAYPLSWTI
+417 NLFIAYPLSWAI
-429 TCIAQAVLYAV
+429 TFVAQAALYAV
-440 LKKNLMKNQTRAEN
+440 LKKKLMKNRLQKKA
-454 KVLCEL
+454 V

>member
-1 MKNST
+1 MKKAYT
-6 VTDMTNGPFF
+6 ADMTTGPFF
-16 RKIVLF
+16 KKIVLF

-55 VGSTGSLVALILN
+55 VGSTGALVALILN

-79 ITAKYIGAGDTQ
+79 VTARSIGAGDTA
-91 KIRRCTHTAM
+91 KIKRYTHTAM
-101 LLSVI
+101 TLSVI
-106 SGISVGVI
+106 SGIAVGII
-114 GFFISGLLLQLMN
+114 GYFISGLLLQLMHI
-127 VEPAILA
+127 ETEILT

-152 YNFGAAIVRS
+152 YNFGAAIVRA
-162 HGDTQRPLYILVL
+162 HGDTQRPLYILFL
-175 SGFVNIVLNLILVIP
+175 SGIVNIVLNLILVIP
-190 VKLGV
+190 VQLGV

-205 QYISAALIVIYLLR
+205 QYISATLIVLYLFR
-219 SESVIKINAKE
+219 SDSVIRIRRKE
-230 LRIYKK
+230 LRIHKQ
-236 ELLEIVKIG
+236 ELFEIVKIG

-298 MTFTSQNVGAKK
+298 MTFTSQNVGAEK
-310 YENIR
+310 YENIG
-315 KIYGRCLI
+315 KVYGRCMA
-323 LVCAIAGLLSLIGFI
+323 LVCAVGGVLSLLGYI
-338 FRSQIVG
+338 FRGQIVG
-345 IFSDVPEVIDIGAE
+345 LFSDVPEVITIGAE
-359 RMHLIMPFYIM
+359 RMQLIMPFYIT

-387 SEPMLVSLLGTCGV
+387 TGPMLVSLLGTCGV

-406 FVFLPMNRTII
+406 FVFLPMNRTLMY
-417 NLFIAYPLSWTI
+417 LFIAYPLSWGVTF
-429 TCIAQAVLYAV
+429 IAQAILYTV
-440 LKKNLMKNQTRAEN
+440 LKRNLIKKQQ
-454 KVLCEL
+454 

>member
-1 MKNST
+1 MKKAYT
-6 VTDMTNGPFF
+6 ADMTTGPFF
-16 RKIVLF
+16 KKIVLF

-55 VGSTGSLVALILN
+55 VGSTGALVALILN

-79 ITAKYIGAGDTQ
+79 VTARSIGAGDTA
-91 KIRRCTHTAM
+91 KIKRYTHTAM
-101 LLSVI
+101 TLSVI
-106 SGISVGVI
+106 SGIAVGII
-114 GFFISGLLLQLMN
+114 GYFISGLLLQLMHI
-127 VEPAILA
+127 ETEILT

-152 YNFGAAIVRS
+152 YNFGAAIVRA
-162 HGDTQRPLYILVL
+162 HGDTQRPLYILFL
-175 SGFVNIVLNLILVIP
+175 SGIVNIVLNLILVIP
-190 VKLGV
+190 VQLGV

-205 QYISAALIVIYLLR
+205 QYISAALIVLYLFR
-219 SESVIKINAKE
+219 SDSVIRIRRKE
-230 LRIYKK
+230 LRIHKQ
-236 ELLEIVKIG
+236 ELFEIVKIG

-298 MTFTSQNVGAKK
+298 MTFTSQNVGAEK
-310 YENIR
+310 YENIG
-315 KIYGRCLI
+315 KVYGRCMA
-323 LVCAIAGLLSLIGFI
+323 LVCAVGGVLSLLGYI
-338 FRSQIVG
+338 FRGQIVG
-345 IFSDVPEVIDIGAE
+345 LFSDVPEVITIGAE
-359 RMHLIMPFYIM
+359 RMQLIMPFYIT

-387 SEPMLVSLLGTCGV
+387 TGPMLVSLLGTCGV

-406 FVFLPMNRTII
+406 FVFLPMNRTLMY
-417 NLFIAYPLSWTI
+417 LFIAYPLSWGVTF
-429 TCIAQAVLYAV
+429 IAQAILYTV
-440 LKKNLMKNQTRAEN
+440 LKRNLIKKATVKKISRFGRN
-454 KVLCEL
+454 

>member
-1 MKNST
+1 MKKNLAA
-6 VTDMTNGPFF
+6 DMTTGPFF
-16 RKIVLF
+16 KKIILF
-22 SVPLVFTGLLQL
+22 SIPLIFTGLLQL

-68 VFMGLAMGAGV
+68 VFMGLAMGVGV
-79 ITAKYIGAGDTQ
+79 VTAKYIGAGNMQ
-91 KIRRCTHTAM
+91 KVKRCTHTAM
-101 LLSVI
+101 LLSVVCGVAV
-106 SGISVGVI
+106 GII
-114 GFFISGLLLQLMN
+114 GFFVSGWMLQIMN
-127 VEPAILA
+127 VEAEILA

-152 YNFGAAIVRS
+152 YNFGAAILRS
-162 HGDTQRPLYILVL
+162 HGDTQRPLYILFL
-175 SGFVNIVLNLILVIP
+175 SGIVNIVLNLILVIP

-205 QYISAALIVIYLLR
+205 QYISAALVVVCLLR
-219 SESVIKINAKE
+219 TDSVIKIHLKE
-230 LRIYKK
+230 LRIHKS

-263 SSVNSFGENAMAGIA
+263 SSVNAFGENAMAGIA

-298 MTFTSQNVGAKK
+298 MTFTSQNVGAEKF
-310 YENIR
+310 ENVS
-315 KIYGRCLI
+315 KIYGRCL
-323 LVCAIAGLLSLIGFI
+323 LLTCVVAGGLSCIGYVL
-338 FRSQIVG
+338 RSQIVG
-345 IFSDVPEVIDIGAE
+345 IFSDVPEVIAIGAE
-359 RMHLIMPFYIM
+359 RMQLIMPFYIT

-375 VVAGQIRGLGKS
+375 VAAGQIRGLGRS
-387 SEPMLVSLLGTCGV
+387 TEPMLVSLIGTCGV

-406 FVFLPMNRTII
+406 FVFLPMNRTLM
-417 NLFIAYPLSWTI
+417 NLFIAYPLSWAI
-429 TCIAQAVLYAV
+429 TFVAQAALYAV
-440 LKKNLMKNQTRAEN
+440 LKKKLMKNRLQKKA
-454 KVLCEL
+454 V

>member
-1 MKNST
+1 MKKNLT
-6 VTDMTNGPFF
+6 ADMTTGPFF
-16 RKIVLF
+16 KKIILF
-22 SVPLVFTGLLQL
+22 SIPLIFTGLLQL

-79 ITAKYIGAGDTQ
+79 VTAKYIGAGNMQ
-91 KIRRCTHTAM
+91 KVKRCTHTAM
-101 LLSVI
+101 LLSVVCGVAV
-106 SGISVGVI
+106 GII
-114 GFFISGLLLQLMN
+114 GFFVSGWMLQIMN
-127 VEPAILA
+127 VEAEILA

-152 YNFGAAIVRS
+152 YNFGAAILRS
-162 HGDTQRPLYILVL
+162 HGDTQRPLYILFL
-175 SGFVNIVLNLILVIP
+175 SGIVNIVLNLILVIS

-205 QYISAALIVIYLLR
+205 QYISAALVVVCLLR
-219 SESVIKINAKE
+219 TDSVIKIHLKE
-230 LRIYKK
+230 LRIHKS

-263 SSVNSFGENAMAGIA
+263 SSVNAFGENAMAGIA

-298 MTFTSQNVGAKK
+298 MTFTSQNVGAEK
-310 YENIR
+310 YENVS
-315 KIYGRCLI
+315 KIYGRCL
-323 LVCAIAGLLSLIGFI
+323 LLTCVVAGGLSCIGYVL
-338 FRSQIVG
+338 RSQIVG
-345 IFSDVPEVIDIGAE
+345 IFSDVPEVIAIGAE
-359 RMHLIMPFYIM
+359 RMQLIMPFYIT

-375 VVAGQIRGLGKS
+375 VAAGQIRGLGRS
-387 SEPMLVSLLGTCGV
+387 TEPMLVSLIGTCGV

-406 FVFLPMNRTII
+406 FVFLPMNRTLI
-417 NLFIAYPLSWTI
+417 NLFIAYPLSWAI
-429 TCIAQAVLYAV
+429 TFVAQAALYAV
-440 LKKNLMKNQTRAEN
+440 LKKELMKNRLQKKA
-454 KVLCEL
+454 V

>member
-1 MKNST
+1 MKKNLT
-6 VTDMTNGPFF
+6 ADMTTGPFF
-16 RKIVLF
+16 KKIILF
-22 SVPLVFTGLLQL
+22 SIPLIFTGLLQL

-79 ITAKYIGAGDTQ
+79 VTAKYIGAGNMQ
-91 KIRRCTHTAM
+91 KVKRCTHTAM
-101 LLSVI
+101 LLSVVCGVAV
-106 SGISVGVI
+106 GII
-114 GFFISGLLLQLMN
+114 GFFVSGWMLQIMN
-127 VEPAILA
+127 VEAEILA

-152 YNFGAAIVRS
+152 YNFGAAILRS
-162 HGDTQRPLYILVL
+162 HGDTQRPLYILFL
-175 SGFVNIVLNLILVIP
+175 SGIVNIVLNLILVIP
-190 VKLGV
+190 VMLGV

-205 QYISAALIVIYLLR
+205 QYISAALVVVCLLR
-219 SESVIKINAKE
+219 TDSVIKIHLKE
-230 LRIYKK
+230 LRIHKS

-263 SSVNSFGENAMAGIA
+263 SSVNAFGENAMAGIA

-298 MTFTSQNVGAKK
+298 MTFTSQNVGAEK
-310 YENIR
+310 YENVS
-315 KIYGRCLI
+315 KIYGRCL
-323 LVCAIAGLLSLIGFI
+323 LLTCVVAGGLSCIGYVL
-338 FRSQIVG
+338 RSQIVG
-345 IFSDVPEVIDIGAE
+345 IFSDVPEVIAIGAE
-359 RMHLIMPFYIM
+359 RMQLIMPFYIT

-375 VVAGQIRGLGKS
+375 VAAGQIRGLGRS
-387 SEPMLVSLLGTCGV
+387 TEPMLVSLIGTCGV

-406 FVFLPMNRTII
+406 FVFLPMNRTLM
-417 NLFIAYPLSWTI
+417 NLFIAYPLSWAI
-429 TCIAQAVLYAV
+429 TFIAQAALYAV
-440 LKKNLMKNQTRAEN
+440 LKKKLMKNRLQKKA
-454 KVLCEL
+454 V

>member
-1 MKNST
+1 
-6 VTDMTNGPFF
+6 MTTGPFF
-16 RKIVLF
+16 KKIVLF

-55 VGSTGSLVALILN
+55 VGSTGALVALILN

-79 ITAKYIGAGDTQ
+79 VTARSIGAGDTA
-91 KIRRCTHTAM
+91 KIKRYTHTAM
-101 LLSVI
+101 TLSVI
-106 SGISVGVI
+106 SGIAVGII
-114 GFFISGLLLQLMN
+114 GYFISGLLLQLMHI
-127 VEPAILA
+127 ETEILT

-152 YNFGAAIVRS
+152 YNFGAAIVRA
-162 HGDTQRPLYILVL
+162 HGDTQRPLYILFL
-175 SGFVNIVLNLILVIP
+175 SGIVNIVLNLILVIS
-190 VKLGV
+190 VQLGV

-205 QYISAALIVIYLLR
+205 QYISAALIVLYLFR
-219 SESVIKINAKE
+219 SDSVIRIRRKE
-230 LRIYKK
+230 LRIHKQ
-236 ELLEIVKIG
+236 ELFEIVKIG

-298 MTFTSQNVGAKK
+298 MTFTSQNVGAEK
-310 YENIR
+310 YENIG
-315 KIYGRCLI
+315 KVYGRCMA
-323 LVCAIAGLLSLIGFI
+323 LVCAVGGVLSLLGYI
-338 FRSQIVG
+338 FRGQIVG
-345 IFSDVPEVIDIGAE
+345 LFSDVPEVITIGAE
-359 RMHLIMPFYIM
+359 RMQLIMPFYIT

-387 SEPMLVSLLGTCGV
+387 TGPMLVSLLGTCGV

-406 FVFLPMNRTII
+406 FVFLPMNRTLMY
-417 NLFIAYPLSWTI
+417 LFIAYPLSWGVTF
-429 TCIAQAVLYAV
+429 IAQAILYTV
-440 LKKNLMKNQTRAEN
+440 LKRNLIKKQQ
-454 KVLCEL
+454 

>member
-1 MKNST
+1 MKKAYT
-6 VTDMTNGPFF
+6 ADMTTGPFF
-16 RKIVLF
+16 KKIVLF

-55 VGSTGSLVALILN
+55 VGSTGALVALILN

-79 ITAKYIGAGDTQ
+79 VTARSIGAGDTA
-91 KIRRCTHTAM
+91 KIKRYTHTAM
-101 LLSVI
+101 TLSVI
-106 SGISVGVI
+106 SGIAVGII
-114 GFFISGLLLQLMN
+114 GYFISGLLLQLMHI
-127 VEPAILA
+127 ETEILT

-152 YNFGAAIVRS
+152 YNFGAAIVRA
-162 HGDTQRPLYILVL
+162 HGDTQRPLYILFL
-175 SGFVNIVLNLILVIP
+175 SGIVNIVLNLILVIP
-190 VKLGV
+190 VQLGV

-205 QYISAALIVIYLLR
+205 QYISAALIVLYLFR
-219 SESVIKINAKE
+219 SDSVIRIRRKE
-230 LRIYKK
+230 LRIHKQ
-236 ELLEIVKIG
+236 ELFEIVKIG

-291 NAFAQTT
+291 NEFAQTT
-298 MTFTSQNVGAKK
+298 MTFTSQNVGAEK
-310 YENIR
+310 YENIG
-315 KIYGRCLI
+315 KVYGRCMA
-323 LVCAIAGLLSLIGFI
+323 LVCAVGGVLSLLGYI
-338 FRSQIVG
+338 FRGQIVG
-345 IFSDVPEVIDIGAE
+345 LFSDVPEVITIGAE
-359 RMHLIMPFYIM
+359 RMQLIMPFYIT

-387 SEPMLVSLLGTCGV
+387 TGPMLVSLLGTCGV

-406 FVFLPMNRTII
+406 FVFLPMNRTLMY
-417 NLFIAYPLSWTI
+417 LFIAYPLSWGVTF
-429 TCIAQAVLYAV
+429 IAQAILYTV
-440 LKKNLMKNQTRAEN
+440 LKRNLIKKQQ
-454 KVLCEL
+454 

>member
-1 MKNST
+1 MKKAYT
-6 VTDMTNGPFF
+6 ADMTTGPFF
-16 RKIVLF
+16 KKIVLF

-55 VGSTGSLVALILN
+55 VGSTGALVALILN

-79 ITAKYIGAGDTQ
+79 VTARSIGAGDTA

-101 LLSVI
+101 TLSVI
-106 SGISVGVI
+106 SGIAVGII
-114 GFFISGLLLQLMN
+114 GYFISGLLLQLMHI
-127 VEPAILA
+127 ETEILT

-152 YNFGAAIVRS
+152 YNFGAAIVRA
-162 HGDTQRPLYILVL
+162 HGDTQRPLYILFL
-175 SGFVNIVLNLILVIP
+175 SGIVNIVLNLILVIP
-190 VKLGV
+190 VQLGV

-205 QYISAALIVIYLLR
+205 QYISAALIVLYLFR
-219 SESVIKINAKE
+219 SDSVIRIRRKE
-230 LRIYKK
+230 LRIHKQ
-236 ELLEIVKIG
+236 ELFEIVKIG

-298 MTFTSQNVGAKK
+298 MTFTSQNVGAEK
-310 YENIR
+310 YENIG
-315 KIYGRCLI
+315 KVYGRCMA
-323 LVCAIAGLLSLIGFI
+323 LVCAVGGVLSLLGYI
-338 FRSQIVG
+338 FRGQIVG
-345 IFSDVPEVIDIGAE
+345 LFSDVPEVITIGAE
-359 RMHLIMPFYIM
+359 RMQLIMPFYIT

-387 SEPMLVSLLGTCGV
+387 TGPMLVSLLGTCGV

-406 FVFLPMNRTII
+406 FVFLPMNRTLMY
-417 NLFIAYPLSWTI
+417 LFIAYPLSWGVTF
-429 TCIAQAVLYAV
+429 IAQAILYTV
-440 LKKNLMKNQTRAEN
+440 LKRNLIKKQQ
-454 KVLCEL
+454 